1 MPKVRAAVCREFGK
15 PFTIETVTIPD
26 PGPGE
31 VLVRIGACAVCHSD
45 ITYAEGKW
53 GGRIPAIYGHEAA
66 GKIEAVGSGVT
77 LPVGQNVI
85 VTLIKAC
92 GTCRVCASGRWN
104 HCESPGATPDA
115 ISESGEAIER
125 SLYCGA
131 FAEAVVVDQSQIA
144 PVPATMP
151 MDVASLIAC
160 GVITGVGAAV
170 RSADLK
176 VGETA
181 VVIGAGGVGLNVIQ
195 GARIAGA
202 SRIIALDLLEEKLA
216 AAREFGATHTILAS
230 DPKPWQKVREL
241 TNGRGADAVFV
252 SIGSTVAYD
261 QAPKYMAQGGGRIVI
276 VGLPHQGGMSEYEPI
291 RVAMDGQAI
300 WGSKMGD
307 IVLVRD
313 IPWIVDLYEQG
324 RLKLDELITRR
335 WRLEEINAAI
345 EDTKTGLARRNVIV
359 F

>member
-31 VLVRIGACAVCHSD
+31 VLVRVGACAICHSD

-66 GKIEAVGSGVT
+66 GKIEAAGPGVT

-92 GTCRVCASGRWN
+92 CACRVCASGRWN
-104 HCESPGATPDA
+104 HCENPGATPDA
-115 ISESGEAIER
+115 ISQTGEAIER

-144 PVPATMP
+144 AVPSNMP

-176 VGETA
+176 VGETV

-230 DPKPWQKVREL
+230 EPEPWKKVREL

-252 SIGSTVAYD
+252 SIGSTAAYD
-261 QAPKYMAQGGGRIVI
+261 QAPRYMAQGGGRIVI

-307 IVLVRD
+307 IVLARD

-335 WRLEEINAAI
+335 WRLDEINAAI
-345 EDTKTGLARRNVIV
+345 EDTKTGRARRNVIV